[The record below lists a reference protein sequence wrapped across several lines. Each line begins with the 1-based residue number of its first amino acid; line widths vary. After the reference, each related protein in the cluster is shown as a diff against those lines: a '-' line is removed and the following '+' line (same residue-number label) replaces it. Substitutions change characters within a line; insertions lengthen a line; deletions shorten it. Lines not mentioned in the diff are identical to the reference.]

1 MFSLDRWLE
10 IFEVIKS
17 NKLRTILA
25 GVTVALGLFIF
36 IVLLGLGNGL
46 ENTFNEYFK
55 DDKFNTIFINGTRT
69 SKPFAGYESNRKIEL
84 NNSDLA
90 DIKNKFDFFIDGI
103 SPRINFSSE
112 VGYNLKSNNYSIRA
126 VGPSYQSNEIII
138 MMDGRFI
145 NTNDVINKEK
155 NIVIGRLV
163 KNDLF
168 GDKNAIGKYLKG
180 GGRSWKVVGVFQDD
194 GGDNEERVIYT
205 AYTTLQK
212 ILKDTDEVD
221 NIILTYNPSIGF
233 EGAVELEKKL
243 KTFLK
248 NKKKIAPSDSK
259 GIRIRS
265 ASRDLK
271 QNEDFSMA
279 LTYIVALIG
288 FGTLLAG
295 IIGISNI
302 MVFVVKERTKEFGIR
317 KAVGATPKSI
327 IWMVLQEAI
336 FITTLSGY
344 FGFFLGVWFLSIIG
358 NKLEKDFYITD
369 PYVDLYTGIS
379 ATIMLILFGA
389 LAGYI
394 PAKRAAQIKTIAAL
408 NDK

>member
-1 MFSLDRWLE
+1 M
-10 IFEVIKS
+10 
-17 NKLRTILA
+17 
-25 GVTVALGLFIF
+25 
-36 IVLLGLGNGL
+36 
-46 ENTFNEYFK
+46 
-55 DDKFNTIFINGTRT
+55 
-69 SKPFAGYESNRKIEL
+69 
-84 NNSDLA
+84 
-90 DIKNKFDFFIDGI
+90 
-103 SPRINFSSE
+103 
-112 VGYNLKSNNYSIRA
+112 
-126 VGPSYQSNEIII
+126 
-138 MMDGRFI
+138 
-145 NTNDVINKEK
+145 
-155 NIVIGRLV
+155 
-163 KNDLF
+163 
-168 GDKNAIGKYLKG
+168 
-180 GGRSWKVVGVFQDD
+180 
-194 GGDNEERVIYT
+194 
-205 AYTTLQK
+205 
-212 ILKDTDEVD
+212 
-221 NIILTYNPSIGF
+221 TYNPSIGF

-248 NKKKIAPSDSK
+248 NKKKIAPSDNK